1 MTAELHPQ
9 QIAARLQRAALAHL
23 LNAAMPSHRLYST
36 REAAL
41 GTASYETLIRSRGP
55 MGALTW
61 PQAQNAISRAAVGLG
76 IAQDNPSIWAR
87 S

>member
-9 QIAARLQRAALAHL
+9 QFAAHL
-23 LNAAMPSHRLYST
+23 RRLAVQTALKIAVPPRFYPV

-41 GTASYETLIRSRGP
+41 GTASYEVLIRSRGP
-55 MGALTW
+55 LGPLTW

-76 IAQDNPSIWAR
+76 IAQDAPKLFVR